1 LNFSFPFLNQK
12 YLFLFYFFFR
22 KYVFGTFGVYGN
34 EGDFEIRGIWMW
46 RGTEIPAHLKENLPN
61 FEYHDWIKLDHTNA
75 EHKKLIEE

>member
-1 LNFSFPFLNQK
+1 
-12 YLFLFYFFFR
+12 
-22 KYVFGTFGVYGN
+22 
-34 EGDFEIRGIWMW
+34 MW